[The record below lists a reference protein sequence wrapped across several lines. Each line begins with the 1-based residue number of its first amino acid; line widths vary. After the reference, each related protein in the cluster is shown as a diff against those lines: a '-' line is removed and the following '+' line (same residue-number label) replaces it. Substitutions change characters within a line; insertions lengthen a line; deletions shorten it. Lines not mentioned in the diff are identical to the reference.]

1 MTKRESLNEKS
12 YEGNPHVRFD
22 ELEAAAATP
31 RHGSLL
37 YKTRIILS
45 TLVALTVA
53 LGANASSITIN
64 SVTQRWPW
72 NNKLD
77 ITYTI
82 TDGQTL
88 TSTGNDVYMRIVF
101 NAKFGEKECVIDGVY
116 DVGASANSGTHT
128 VTWTPPSDFKVK
140 ASDCT
145 MTATLYSADNPSGD
159 DYMIIDLGTGK
170 ISFEG
175 LLYSQEL
182 SNQRYTENTSGKEGQ
197 NVYKTDKLVLRK
209 VPHGG
214 PYYTVEKGSPGW
226 TTEYD
231 FYVGIFQVTRGQ
243 YNTYIPSKDWSYSR
257 LDGQKGLYKP
267 ADKLGYSLLR
277 ASVTD
282 PTAAIPALDSLTEKE
297 TSFLQ
302 ILNCKTGNRYGFDLP
317 TLNMSEIANRA
328 GTSTT
333 YSWGDDSSVASQYA
347 QFSSTHGNSTT
358 EVGVLLP
365 NNWGIYDTQ
374 GNLGELCLDDNSS
387 GSIADL
393 PNAFTPRWA
402 EGPKRMYRNGN
413 SHGDPLKD
421 SSATGSYDTTD
432 VNWLSFRVYCIMK

>member
-1 MTKRESLNEKS
+1 MKTK
-12 YEGNPHVRFD
+12 
-22 ELEAAAATP
+22 
-31 RHGSLL
+31 
-37 YKTRIILS
+37 IILS
-45 TLVALTVA
+45 SLLVSAFA
-53 LGANASSITIN
+53 LGANASSITIDR
-64 SVTQRWPW
+64 VTQRWPW

-77 ITYTI
+77 ITYTV

-101 NAKFGEKECVIDGVY
+101 NAKFGEKECVIDGVH

-128 VTWTPPSDFKVK
+128 VTWTPPADFKVK

-159 DYMIIDLGTGK
+159 DYMVIDLDTGK

-182 SNQRYTENTSGKEGQ
+182 SNRRYTENTSGANGR

-209 VPHGG
+209 VSRGG
-214 PYYTVEKGSPGW
+214 PYYTYAKGHPGW

-231 FYVGIFQVTRGQ
+231 FYAGIFQVTRGQ
-243 YNTYIPSKDWSYSR
+243 YNKYRSSKTWSYST
-257 LDGQKGLYKP
+257 LTDQIGAYKP

-277 ASVTD
+277 ASITD
-282 PTAAIPALDSLTEKE
+282 PTKPIPALDSLSGSE

-302 ILNCKTGNRYGFDLP
+302 ILNCKTGNKYGFDLP

-328 GTSTT
+328 GTSTK
-333 YSWGDDSSVASQYA
+333 YFWGDDSSVASEYA
-347 QFSSTHGNSTT
+347 QFDKKHGDSTT
-358 EVGVLLP
+358 EVGILKP
-365 NNWGIYDTQ
+365 NNWGLYDTQ
-374 GNLGELCLDDNSS
+374 GNLGEFCLDDASS

-393 PNAFTPRWA
+393 PSAFTPRWA
-402 EGPKRMYRNGN
+402 ENGSRMYRNGN
-413 SHGDPLKD
+413 AYDNALKQSHE
-421 SSATGSYDTTD
+421 TGSYASTTD
-432 VNWLSFRVYCIMK
+432 TYNWLSFRVYCIMK